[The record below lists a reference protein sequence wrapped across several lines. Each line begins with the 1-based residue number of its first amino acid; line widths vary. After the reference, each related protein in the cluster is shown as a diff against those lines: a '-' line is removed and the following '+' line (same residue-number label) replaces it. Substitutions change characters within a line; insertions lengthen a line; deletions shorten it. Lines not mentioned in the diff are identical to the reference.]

1 MRRRLWLF
9 LVSPV
14 LALLLVVVLLYS
26 VRSAQPVSASAA
38 IDETA
43 DWTPAAT
50 VAADASTDAPT
61 AAATAQPPA
70 QPPAQDAGLL
80 AVVNGEQLTTD
91 RFALAQSVDRVMSG
105 LLAAEPAQD
114 AQLLEQ
120 MINSALVAR
129 RLAASGA
136 APAVDASAR
145 LDALL
150 ISAGKT
156 QADLTAALAAADIER
171 ARFDQYFSELLTV
184 QEFARR
190 AAKEEGD
197 DVGAYI
203 AALQAAAH
211 ISYGPAAAGLDLSQ
225 AAASA
230 AATPAAAT
238 AALAPTSTPTGTQA
252 ALAGQARTPALQG
265 QMSTPA
271 DELRGLEIGQ
281 LAPDFALAALG
292 EDQTQTAFADL
303 LGQPLVLSF
312 WTTWCPYCL
321 RQTPVL
327 VAGAERYTGA
337 VRFVG
342 VDVAEDSTAVAPY
355 VEQHA
360 IPYLILLDR
369 ESQAAAA
376 YAVDGY
382 PTTYFLDA
390 TGHIVARQIGSLSEE
405 QLTQY
410 VEQLLA
416 PHP

>member
-1 MRRRLWLF
+1 MHRRLWLF
-9 LVSPV
+9 LVAPV

-26 VRSAQPVSASAA
+26 VRSAQPVSASEPAA
-38 IDETA
+38 VGEA
-43 DWTPAAT
+43 AGWTPAA
-50 VAADASTDAPT
+50 
-61 AAATAQPPA
+61 AAAAAAPPADKPAAAAPAQPPVYTPG
-70 QPPAQDAGLL
+70 QPPAQDESVL
-80 AVVNGEQLTTD
+80 AVVNGEPLTAE
-91 RFALAQSVDRVMSG
+91 RFALVQSVDRVMSE
-105 LLAAEPAQD
+105 LLGVEPAPA

-120 MINSALVAR
+120 MINNALVAR
-129 RLAASGA
+129 QLADAGTDAGTDAGAAS
-136 APAVDASAR
+136 AVDASAW

-150 ISAGKT
+150 TSAGKA
-156 QADLTAALAAADIER
+156 QADLTDALAAAGVER
-171 ARFDQYFSELLTV
+171 AEFDQYFSALLTV

-190 AAKEEGD
+190 AAEEQGS
-197 DVGAYI
+197 DVGDYI

-211 ISYGPAAAGLDLSQ
+211 ISYGPAATGLDMRQVSSSPAPTPSL
-225 AAASA
+225 APAS
-230 AATPAAAT
+230 T
-238 AALAPTSTPTGTQA
+238 PTSTVQA
-252 ALAGQARTPALQG
+252 GA
-265 QMSTPA
+265 A
-271 DELRGLEIGQ
+271 DDEPRGLEIGQ

-292 EDQTQTAFADL
+292 EDQAQTAFADL

-327 VAGAERYTGA
+327 VAGAERYADA
-337 VRFVG
+337 VHFVG
-342 VDVAEDSTAVAPY
+342 VDVAEDATAVAPY

-369 ESQAAAA
+369 ESQTAAA

-390 TGHIVARQIGSLSEE
+390 TGHIVARHIGSLSEE

-416 PHP
+416 PRS

>member
-9 LVSPV
+9 LIAPV
-14 LALLLVVVLLYS
+14 LALLMVVVLLYS
-26 VRSAQPVSASAA
+26 VRSAQPSSLAAAASPEAA
-38 IDETA
+38 
-43 DWTPAAT
+43 AA
-50 VAADASTDAPT
+50 APRAGAPT
-61 AAATAQPPA
+61 ATATAQPPV
-70 QPPAQDAGLL
+70 QTPMPTPVQDAGFL
-80 AVVNGEQLTTD
+80 AVVNGEPLTAD
-91 RFALAQSVDRVMSG
+91 RFALVQGVDRVMSG
-105 LLAAEPAQD
+105 LLGVEPAQD

-120 MINSALVAR
+120 MINDALVVR
-129 RLAASGA
+129 QLAAAGA

-150 ISAGKT
+150 ASAGRTK
-156 QADLTAALAAADIER
+156 ADLADALAAGGIER

-190 AAKEEGD
+190 AAEREGS
-197 DVGAYI
+197 DVSAYI
-203 AALQAAAH
+203 GGLQARAH
-211 ISYGPAAAGLDLSQ
+211 ISYGPAAARFTVGRTS
-225 AAASA
+225 APAAS
-230 AATPAAAT
+230 T
-238 AALAPTSTPTGTQA
+238 AAQAPTSAPTGTQA
-252 ALAGQARTPALQG
+252 EQAGTPALQG
-265 QMSTPA
+265 QVSAP
-271 DELRGLEIGQ
+271 DHEPRGLEIGQ

-292 EDQTQTAFADL
+292 EEQTQTAFADL
-303 LGQPLVLSF
+303 LGRPLVLSF

-327 VAGAERYTGA
+327 VAGAERYADA

-342 VDVAEDSTAVAPY
+342 VDVAEDPAAVAAY
-355 VEQHA
+355 AEQHA

-369 ESQAAAA
+369 ESQTAAA